1 MTAESNGE
9 PKNDAG
15 WFTLPNAITAVR
27 IIGSPVLIVLGLL
40 QLPWWLAI
48 LTGILVFTEW
58 LDGFLARQLHV
69 ESAMGARLDTIADA
83 IFYTSMLVAVACL
96 VPERL
101 LEEYVWIAIAVLSY
115 LWSWIA
121 SWIKFGCLPSYHT
134 WMAKTAWLLVAPGI
148 VLMVLGWD
156 VWLFRFSMVFVLL
169 TNLEAVWITRSLDQV
184 QTDVRS
190 ILQLRN
196 RRELN

>member
-1 MTAESNGE
+1 M
-9 PKNDAG
+9 
-15 WFTLPNAITAVR
+15 
-27 IIGSPVLIVLGLL
+27 
-40 QLPWWLAI
+40 
-48 LTGILVFTEW
+48 
-58 LDGFLARQLHV
+58 
-69 ESAMGARLDTIADA
+69 
-83 IFYTSMLVAVACL
+83 VACL

-101 LEEYVWIAIAVLSY
+101 LAEYFWIAIAVLSY
-115 LWSWIA
+115 LLSWIA

-156 VWLFRFSMVFVLL
+156 VWWFRFSMVFVLL

>member
-1 MTAESNGE
+1 MQLGQIMTAESNGE

-69 ESAMGARLDTIADA
+69 ESAMGARLDTIAH
-83 IFYTSMLVAVACL
+83 C
-96 VPERL
+96 
-101 LEEYVWIAIAVLSY
+101 
-115 LWSWIA
+115 
-121 SWIKFGCLPSYHT
+121 
-134 WMAKTAWLLVAPGI
+134 
-148 VLMVLGWD
+148 
-156 VWLFRFSMVFVLL
+156 
-169 TNLEAVWITRSLDQV
+169 
-184 QTDVRS
+184 
-190 ILQLRN
+190 
-196 RRELN
+196 